1 MGAAILKAVAHA
13 LTLDKSRYP
22 SLPARVEKPA
32 GLAPLMDLLKVML
45 KMRCEQMGVAQKLV
59 ATVGELERFATGDEN
74 SSLLNGWRRELF
86 GDLALALTEGRVALT
101 VLNGQI
107 CIIPQ
112 DEEAAKLTA
121 PPLRAKRSRRRSGRN
136 RQATPE

>member
-1 MGAAILKAVAHA
+1 
-13 LTLDKSRYP
+13 
-22 SLPARVEKPA
+22 
-32 GLAPLMDLLKVML
+32 MDLLKVML